1 MEGHLDQSF
10 DERSLMSDTTP
21 ATNVQPSPSPSSSP
35 SETGEKWTDIWRPAI
50 ALFGLAVFGVA
61 FWVTVRAD
69 PTTDIP
75 KSFPILVGAI
85 VSLVS
90 TISGYYFG
98 SSVGSHN
105 KDDTIKNALRTAQL
119 EGGDGDGRRPGG
131 G

>member
-1 MEGHLDQSF
+1 MVGHLDQSF
-10 DERSLMSDTTP
+10 EERSLMSDTTP
-21 ATNVQPSPSPSSSP
+21 ATNVPPPPPPPP

-61 FWVTVRAD
+61 FWVTVMAD
-69 PTTDIP
+69 SASEIS

-105 KDDTIKNALRTAQL
+105 KDDTIKNALRTAQEQP
-119 EGGDGDGRRPGG
+119 EGGQPLPRRP
-131 G
+131 

>member
-1 MEGHLDQSF
+1 
-10 DERSLMSDTTP
+10 MSDMTLG
-21 ATNVQPSPSPSSSP
+21 TNVPPPPPPS
-35 SETGEKWTDIWRPAI
+35 SETGERWTDVWRPAI

-61 FWVTVRAD
+61 FWVTMMAD
-69 PTTDIP
+69 KDTEIS

-105 KDDTIKNALRTAQL
+105 KDNTIKDALKTAQH
-119 EGGDGDGRRPGG
+119 E
-131 G
+131 

>member
-1 MEGHLDQSF
+1 
-10 DERSLMSDTTP
+10 MSDITHV
-21 ATNVQPSPSPSSSP
+21 TNLPPPPSPT
-35 SETGEKWTDIWRPAI
+35 ETGEQWTNIWRPAI

-61 FWVTVRAD
+61 FWVTMRAD
-69 PTTDIP
+69 PASEIA

-105 KDDTIKNALRTAQL
+105 KDDIIKNALKTAQ
-119 EGGDGDGRRPGG
+119 EQPDGHR
-131 G
+131 